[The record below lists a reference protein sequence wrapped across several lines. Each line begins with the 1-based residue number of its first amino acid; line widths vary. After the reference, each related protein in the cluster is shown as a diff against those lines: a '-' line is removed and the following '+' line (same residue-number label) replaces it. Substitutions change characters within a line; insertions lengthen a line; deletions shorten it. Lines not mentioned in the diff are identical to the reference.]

1 MAHRA
6 DNAKLIKS
14 QKMCWVRLVA
24 CMGERRN
31 AYRIFVGGLKAVDK
45 LEITGKYV
53 RKIKVSLNIEL
64 EVAEWTY
71 LAQDRE
77 K

>member
-6 DNAKLIKS
+6 DNAELIKS
-14 QKMCWVRLVA
+14 QKMCWARLVA

-31 AYRIFVGGLKAVDK
+31 AYRIFVGSLKAVDQ
-45 LEITGKYV
+45 LEITGKFV
-53 RKIKVSLNIEL
+53 GKIKVSLNIEL

-71 LAQDRE
+71 LSQDRE